1 MTIGALNT
9 LVNVRLCGP
18 VFYHLLY
25 SFWMDMDALMLST
38 PSIYLTE
45 VYFETAQIK
54 HCFL

>member
-9 LVNVRLCGP
+9 LVNARLYGL

-25 SFWMDMDALMLST
+25 SFWMDMDALMLSI
-38 PSIYLTE
+38 PSIVLTE
-45 VYFETAQIK
+45 VDFETAQIK